1 MEGTLNENQITKII
15 QVLLEKM
22 VYKDMAEW
30 PPVCLG
36 WAYQPIRPMYPK
48 EIVKHMN
55 KKL

>member
-1 MEGTLNENQITKII
+1 MKIKSQKII

-36 WAYQPIRPMYPK
+36 GAYQPIRPMYPK